1 MGRLRAIVLST
12 HPGPAAAVTAITVL
26 LALAGGLEPWRIVI
40 LGLVMALNQASV
52 GLSND
57 WIDADRD
64 RAVARTD
71 KPVAR
76 GDLAPELARNV
87 AVGAALASI
96 ALSLVLGW
104 PAALAH
110 LINLGGGWAYN
121 AGLKS
126 TPMSVVP
133 YVAAFGA
140 LPSVVTLAAAQP
152 ELSPVW
158 VTVAGALLGAGAH
171 YANVLPD
178 LGDDARTGVRGLP
191 HRIGRV
197 GSLVITWVTLLAA
210 AITLAAGIG
219 FATPVGIAGT
229 GLAVVIAGTGLVLGL
244 RRTPTRVLFRLV
256 ILAALVD
263 VAMLVIS
270 SIG

>member
-1 MGRLRAIVLST
+1 MGRMRAILLST
-12 HPGPAAAVTAITVL
+12 HPGPAVAVTAITVL
-26 LALAGGLEPWRIVI
+26 LAVAGGLEPWRVVV

-64 RAVARTD
+64 RAVARAD

-76 GDLAPELARNV
+76 GDVAPALARNV
-87 AVGAALASI
+87 AVAAAVASI
-96 ALSLVLGW
+96 GLSFVLGW

-110 LINLGGGWAYN
+110 LVSLGGGWAYN
-121 AGLKS
+121 AGLKR
-126 TPMSVVP
+126 TRLSVLP
-133 YVAAFGA
+133 YVAAFGV
-140 LPSVVTLAAAQP
+140 LPSLVTLAAPQP
-152 ELSPVW
+152 AFAPAW
-158 VTVAGALLGAGAH
+158 ITAAGALLGAGAH
-171 YANVLPD
+171 FANVLPD
-178 LGDDARTGVRGLP
+178 LEDDARTGVRGLP

-197 GSLVITWVTLLAA
+197 GSLVLTWVTLLAA
-210 AITLAAGIG
+210 AISLAAGIG
-219 FATPVGIAGT
+219 FTTPLGIAGT
-229 GLAVVIAGTGLVLGL
+229 GVAVIIAVAGLVLGL

-270 SIG
+270 SVG

>member
-12 HPGPAAAVTAITVL
+12 HPGPGAAVTAITVL
-26 LALAGGLEPWRIVI
+26 LAVSGGLELWRILV
-40 LGLVMALNQASV
+40 LGLVMGLNQASV

-64 RAVARTD
+64 RAVARPD

-76 GDLAPELARNV
+76 GDIAPQLARNV
-87 AVGAALASI
+87 AVGTALASI
-96 ALSLVLGW
+96 ALSFALGW
-104 PAALAH
+104 PAAIAH
-110 LINLGGGWAYN
+110 LVNLGSGWAYN
-121 AGLKS
+121 AGLKN
-126 TPMSVVP
+126 TPLSVVP
-133 YVAAFGA
+133 YITAFGV
-140 LPSVVTLAAAQP
+140 LPSLVTLAAAP
-152 ELSPVW
+152 PVLSPVW
-158 VTVAGALLGAGAH
+158 ITAAGALLGAGAH
-171 YANVLPD
+171 FANVLPD
-178 LGDDARTGVRGLP
+178 LEDDERTGVRGLP

-197 GSLVITWVTLLAA
+197 GSLLATWVALLAA
-210 AITLAAGIG
+210 AVSLAAGIG
-219 FATPVGIAGT
+219 FTTPAGITGT
-229 GLAVVIAGTGLVLGL
+229 GLAAIIAVTGLVLGL